1 MSAKTEIPRFVL
13 DSYALIAFLQD
24 EPGSVRISK
33 ILEQARNNL
42 AEIWLT
48 IINYGE
54 VIYITERENG
64 LTAAQQVIAAIDDL
78 PITVIEADRKLTF
91 AAAHIK
97 AQHSLSYADAFAVA
111 LAQIHE
117 ATILAGDAEF
127 QSVAETVKIE
137 WLPRK

>member
-1 MSAKTEIPRFVL
+1 MIARTEIPRFVL

-33 ILEQARNNL
+33 VLEQARNNQ

-54 VIYITERENG
+54 VIYITEREHG
-64 LTAAQQVIAAIDDL
+64 LTAAQQVIAAIDEL
-78 PITVIEADRKLTF
+78 PITVVEADRKLTF

-97 AQHSLSYADAFAVA
+97 ATHPLSYADAFPVA
-111 LAQIHE
+111 LAQMHE
-117 ATILAGDAEF
+117 AAILTGDAEF
-127 QSVAETVKIE
+127 QTVNDKVKIE
-137 WLPRK
+137 WLPSA